1 MVCIREMGKVGMDP
15 HFIFMRTWPGQ
26 DWLFSKLSLHH
37 NWRICSVGEK
47 RTSRCNCIFKDTN
60 SNSTFQW
67 ISSFIIRN
75 CGCKASWF
83 AAGSI
88 SVSTFLPNSLAFQ
101 HSILG
106 LGPQGEE
113 SMLDHLLEPV
123 SMLAQALME
132 ALRLT
137 RRPMDADSSDSVWL
151 MPPPPSSF
159 LFRLL
164 YDTHVVSW
172 PSARA

>member
-1 MVCIREMGKVGMDP
+1 M
-15 HFIFMRTWPGQ
+15 
-26 DWLFSKLSLHH
+26 
-37 NWRICSVGEK
+37 GEK

-60 SNSTFQW
+60 SNSTVQW

-75 CGCKASWF
+75 CGCKASGL

-88 SVSTFLPNSLAFQ
+88 SVSPFLPNSLAFQ

-132 ALRLT
+132 ASRLT
-137 RRPMDADSSDSVWL
+137 RRPMDADSSDSV
-151 MPPPPSSF
+151 
-159 LFRLL
+159 
-164 YDTHVVSW
+164 
-172 PSARA
+172 